1 MKMELHDICNG
12 CSRHPAVCMC
22 SVSIGPEGATSFRPD
37 PASLASKYRIIAND
51 ARRKN
56 RETEESQTPIARC
69 RWRAFQAAKQG
80 QLSAAIL
87 AYTFNLP
94 KEEIDVI
101 VAELQRD
108 GFRCDVSIDYAFLH
122 LYWE

>member
-1 MKMELHDICNG
+1 MELHDICDG

-22 SVSIGPEGATSFRPD
+22 SVSISSEGAISHRPA

-51 ARRKN
+51 ARRKD

-80 QLSAAIL
+80 QFSVAIL
-87 AYTFNLP
+87 VYTFKLS
-94 KEEIDVI
+94 KEEIDVM
-101 VAELQRD
+101 VTELKRD
-108 GFRCDVSIDYAFLH
+108 GFRCEVSFDYAFLH

>member
-1 MKMELHDICNG
+1 MELHDICDG
-12 CSRHPAVCMC
+12 CGKHPGVCMC
-22 SVSIGPEGATSFRPD
+22 GVSIGPEGVISYRPM
-37 PASLASKYRIIAND
+37 PVTLADKFRIITND

-69 RWRAFQAAKQG
+69 RWRALQAAKQG
-80 QLSAAIL
+80 QFSAPIL
-87 AYTFNLP
+87 VYTFKLSR
-94 KEEIDVI
+94 EEIDVM

-108 GFRCDVSIDYAFLH
+108 GFRCEVSFDYAFLH